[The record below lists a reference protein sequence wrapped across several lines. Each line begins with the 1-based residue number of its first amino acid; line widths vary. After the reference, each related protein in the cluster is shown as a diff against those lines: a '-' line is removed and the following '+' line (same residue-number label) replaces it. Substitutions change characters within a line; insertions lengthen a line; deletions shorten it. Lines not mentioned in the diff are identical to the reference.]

1 MCGILYVED
10 LRGFRLNQKSLDVSA
25 SLMSTRGPAVTI
37 SRLSRDK
44 SRYFANAI
52 LPISPGH
59 KQNLIKFPNT
69 GDDVF
74 AYNGELYDFPEAC
87 RGSGG
92 TPTDTFHAH
101 RLVKQGRFLDLLETP
116 GFFSFIFRDQINDPS
131 FELVAGTDLFGEKS
145 LFYHFGTK
153 FLLVSSSPEPIVS
166 FLVAEKQKLSVNRNF
181 VISYLVSRNL
191 ISGAGS
197 FLNEVSRIP
206 SGRVFRFSGVARSIV
221 PVTPKAFEIVR
232 KRAAPSSQPKT
243 TFQDEVDLSFAGLRS
258 SNLAAAFSGGIDSSV
273 IVGRLVREFGD
284 PAIPAI
290 TLDFG
295 AKDPSAAATH
305 QMAKALNLTNHVF
318 HSVSAESY
326 TEAFQEIIPGIC
338 APLATHSVVSAF
350 ILNQL
355 VASERKTVLFGG
367 GGGDEIHGGYAAYR
381 TMPACDSENSIS
393 EYSSFR
399 KKGAFEHVFDA
410 GDWGRLQRFT
420 SISALKAHFLSLGF
434 SRPDASLKASQWLDI
449 QLNLSSSDL
458 FPNDWVAGKFGIENR
473 SPFVSLGAVTEALFS
488 RGSIGA
494 DGNLLDKPELRAEYA
509 QLFGAPSSTP
519 KYGFSGFPN
528 EAGFKILDGQESP
541 LRLMEFLG
549 KPLPFFADPGISRR
563 EAWKMMNL
571 EIFLRELDSFS
582 NVYFDKISDI
592 AGDRLPSSSVQFGV

>member
-1 MCGILYVED
+1 MCGVLYIED
-10 LRGFRLNQKSLDVSA
+10 LRGFRLSQKSLAVA
-25 SLMSTRGPAVTI
+25 LKLMRARGPAVII
-37 SRLSRDK
+37 SRQSRDK

-59 KQNLIKFPNT
+59 TQDLIKFPDI
-69 GDDVF
+69 GADVF
-74 AYNGELYDFPEAC
+74 AYNGELYDFSEAC
-87 RGSGG
+87 SRSGG

-101 RLVKQGRFLDLLETP
+101 RMVKQGHFSDLLESR
-116 GFFSFIFRDQINDPS
+116 GFFSFIFRDQIDDPG

-145 LFYHFGTK
+145 LFYHFGDR
-153 FLLVSSSPEPIVS
+153 FLLVCSTPEPIVS
-166 FLVAEKQKLSVNRNF
+166 FLVSEKQKTTVNRDF
-181 VISYLVSRNL
+181 VLAYLASRNTIL
-191 ISGAGS
+191 GAGS

-206 SGRVFRFSGVARSIV
+206 SGRVFRFSGRTRSIV
-221 PVTPKAFEIVR
+221 PISSQAFEIVR
-232 KRAAPSSQPKT
+232 KHAPPSHSKT
-243 TFQDEVDLSFAGLRS
+243 TFQEEVDRSFAGLRS

-273 IVGRLVREFGD
+273 IVGRLAREFAD

-295 AKDPSAAATH
+295 SKDPSAAATH
-305 QMAKALNLTNHVF
+305 EMAKALNLSNHVF
-318 HSVSAESY
+318 HRVTSASY
-326 TEAFQEIIPGIC
+326 TEAFQRIIPGIC
-338 APLATHSVVSAF
+338 APLTTHSVVSAF

-355 VASERKTVLFGG
+355 VASEGKTVLFGG
-367 GGGDEIHGGYAAYR
+367 GGGDEIFGGYATYR
-381 TMPACDSENSIS
+381 TMTARDSENSIS
-393 EYSSFR
+393 EYSSLR
-399 KKGAFEHVFDA
+399 REGAFRHVFDA
-410 GDWGRLQRFT
+410 GDWRRLQRFT
-420 SISALKAHFLSLGF
+420 SISALKADFFSLGF

-449 QLNLSSSDL
+449 QLNLSSTDF

-473 SPFVSLGAVTEALFS
+473 SPFVSLGAVTKALFS

-509 QLFGAPSSTP
+509 ELFGAPSSTP

-528 EAGFKILDGQESP
+528 EAGSKILGGQESP

-592 AGDRLPSSSVQFGV
+592 GGNGLPSSSVQFGV